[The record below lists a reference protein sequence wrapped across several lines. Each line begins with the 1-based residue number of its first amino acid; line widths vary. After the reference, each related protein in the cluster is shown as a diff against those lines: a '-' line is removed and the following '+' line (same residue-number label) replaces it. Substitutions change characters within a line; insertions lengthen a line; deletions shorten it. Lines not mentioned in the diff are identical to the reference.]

1 MVEGR
6 VMNTCYYYYVMFN
19 NQVLLDCIECNRW
32 EDIEE
37 DWNKR
42 GLQVR
47 LVNEIV
53 SNV

>member
-6 VMNTCYYYYVMFN
+6 IMNAYYYYVMFN
-19 NQVLLDCIECNRW
+19 NQVLLDCIEWSTW
-32 EDIEE
+32 EDIEK

-47 LVNEIV
+47 LVNEIEG
-53 SNV
+53 NE